1 MSLVKL
7 IKINKLYNVTC
18 PQYGAKLSVYEH
30 AIGMAGY
37 YEREKAN
44 CPICNA
50 VVASKRTDGILT
62 AELLSK

>member
-1 MSLVKL
+1 M
-7 IKINKLYNVTC
+7 NKLYNVTC
-18 PQYGAKLSVYEH
+18 AKCGARLSVYEQG
-30 AIGMAGY
+30 AIGMAGC
-37 YEREKAN
+37 YEREEAN